1 MLIELICGGIISS
14 LLIPT
19 RIVLAYKMK
28 CSHSLSLNYI
38 LNKKASNNIIQEFVD
53 LD

>member
-19 RIVLAYKMK
+19 IIVLAYKIN
-28 CSHSLSLNYI
+28 CSFQ
-38 LNKKASNNIIQEFVD
+38 LNKKASNNIIEEYKD
-53 LD
+53 LDSN